1 MIGFD
6 FDQGSLDLAFD
17 RARSEKLAFTPLFL
31 DVTNPAPD
39 QGWGQAER
47 RGLRAR
53 AKADGVL
60 ALALIH
66 HVAIA
71 KNVPL
76 GDVVGW
82 LTDMAPRGVIE
93 FVPKTDPMVVEL
105 LKLREDI
112 FPHYDEEHFV
122 SVWRRGPAS

>member
-1 MIGFD
+1 MRLLRGLRSWIESLQPADRQPTTWQSTHGGARSVIGFD
-6 FDQGSLDLAFD
+6 FDQGALDIAFD
-17 RARSEKLAFTPLFL
+17 RARSENLAFTPLFL

-76 GDVVGW
+76 GDVVSW
-82 LTDMAPRGVIE
+82 LTDMV
-93 FVPKTDPMVVEL
+93 FVFERAVT
-105 LKLREDI
+105 
-112 FPHYDEEHFV
+112 
-122 SVWRRGPAS
+122 